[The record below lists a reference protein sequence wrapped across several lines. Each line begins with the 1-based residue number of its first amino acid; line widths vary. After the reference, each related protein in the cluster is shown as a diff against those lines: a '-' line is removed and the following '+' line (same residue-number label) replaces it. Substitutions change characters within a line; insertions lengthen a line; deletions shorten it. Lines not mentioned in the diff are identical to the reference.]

1 MFWFKKV
8 VAPLALV
15 AGIAT
20 CAAALAADEDGA
32 QPPFGKGGFGKGGEF
47 QPPFGKGG
55 FPGQPPFGK
64 GGEKKGEQPKKIEE
78 PKKGEQPKKFE
89 EPKKGEPKKG
99 GQPGGPKTDATV
111 DAWLG
116 VLLTKITDPHDTVR
130 DSARG
135 AVVAVGPQAI
145 PALERLANGDDAAK
159 AVAARKL
166 IGAITGGGPRGPQG
180 PAFGGPG
187 PQGPQFGGPGPMGP
201 QFGCMGPRGPQ
212 FGGDRGPMGPM
223 GGFGPPWMRG
233 DDRGPMG
240 PMGPMGGL
248 RGGDRGPEPKGPRGP
263 MGPGRGP
270 DRKRDEANLPE
281 APMPRG

>member
-15 AGIAT
+15 AGIAA

-78 PKKGEQPKKFE
+78 PKKGEPKKGEQPKKFE

-99 GQPGGPKTDATV
+99 GERPQPKTDATV

-116 VLLTKITDPHDTVR
+116 VLLAKITDPHDTVR

-135 AVVAVGPQAI
+135 AVVAVGPPAL
-145 PALERLANGDDAAK
+145 PALEKLANGDDAAK

-166 IGAITGGGPRGPQG
+166 IGAITGNRGPQGQPGPRGPQG

-187 PQGPQFGGPGPMGP
+187 PMGPQFGG
-201 QFGCMGPRGPQ
+201 MGPRGPQ
-212 FGGDRGPMGPM
+212 FGGPMGPGGGDRGP
-223 GGFGPPWMRG
+223 GGM
-233 DDRGPMG
+233 
-240 PMGPMGGL
+240 
-248 RGGDRGPEPKGPRGP
+248 RGGDRGPEPKGPRGGP
-263 MGPGRGP
+263 GFGRGPGRE
-270 DRKRDEANLPE
+270 EAALPL

>member
-1 MFWFKKV
+1 MFRFSKL

-20 CAAALAADEDGA
+20 CAAVVAADDDSA
-32 QPPFGKGGFGKGGEF
+32 QPPFGKGGEF

-64 GGEKKGEQPKKIEE
+64 GGEKKGEQPKKGEE
-78 PKKGEQPKKFE
+78 PKKGEQPKKAE

-99 GQPGGPKTDATV
+99 GDRPQPKGDATV

-116 VLLTKITDPHDTVR
+116 VLLAKITDPHDTVR

-135 AVVAVGPQAI
+135 AVVAVGPPAI
-145 PALERLANGDDAAK
+145 PALEQLANGNDPAK

-166 IGAITGGGPRGPQG
+166 IGAINGNRGPQGQPGPRGPQG
-180 PAFGGPG
+180 PQGP
-187 PQGPQFGGPGPMGP
+187 PQGPGFG
-201 QFGCMGPRGPQ
+201 
-212 FGGDRGPMGPM
+212 GPMGPM

-233 DDRGPMG
+233 GDRGPMG
-240 PMGPMGGL
+240 PMGGM
-248 RGGDRGPEPKGPRGP
+248 RGGDRGR
-263 MGPGRGP
+263 GPGRE
-270 DRKRDEANLPE
+270 EAALPL

>member
-78 PKKGEQPKKFE
+78 PKKGEPKKGEQPKKFE

-99 GQPGGPKTDATV
+99 GERPQPKTDATV

-116 VLLTKITDPHDTVR
+116 VLLAKITDPHDTVR

-135 AVVAVGPQAI
+135 AVVAVGPPAL

-166 IGAITGGGPRGPQG
+166 IAAIGGPRGPQG
-180 PAFGGPG
+180 PAFGGT
-187 PQGPQFGGPGPMGP
+187 GPMGP
-201 QFGCMGPRGPQ
+201 QFGGMGPRGPQ
-212 FGGDRGPMGPM
+212 FGGGDRGPMGPM

-233 DDRGPMG
+233 GDRGPMG
-240 PMGPMGGL
+240 PGGGDRGPGGM
-248 RGGDRGPEPKGPRGP
+248 RGGDRGPEPKGPRGGP
-263 MGPGRGP
+263 GFGRGPGRE
-270 DRKRDEANLPE
+270 EAALPQ